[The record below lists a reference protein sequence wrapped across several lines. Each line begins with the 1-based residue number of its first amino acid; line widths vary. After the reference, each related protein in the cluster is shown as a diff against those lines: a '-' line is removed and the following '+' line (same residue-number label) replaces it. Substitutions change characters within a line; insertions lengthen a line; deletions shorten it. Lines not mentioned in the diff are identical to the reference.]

1 MMEKELQDKL
11 RGLQLRL
18 LTQDIYAKNAVCDEL
33 LGILNEQN
41 DEHVKNEIRR
51 IIVLT
56 LVDLNRINDLMSCI
70 DAMLA
75 QQDYELNIVALMAKE
90 HYLRR
95 QNRLEDVL
103 GLHDLQLQLTEQY
116 GRNEML
122 AEGYLQ
128 RGKVF
133 FELGRIDGAL
143 EDFNRAIPLATERN
157 YYNLVAV
164 AKYYIGLC
172 LFSMGHDELGME
184 KLREASE
191 TAHEQ
196 HCGDVAMHTEAYR
209 ALKMLE
215 KGRADVAQ
223 EILKG
228 WADEFKM
235 ML

>member
-18 LTQDIYAKNAVCDEL
+18 LTQDKYAKNAVCDEL
-33 LGILNEQN
+33 LCILKEQD

-51 IIVLT
+51 IIVLP
-56 LVDLNRINDLMSCI
+56 LVDLNREQDLLGCVQALLS
-70 DAMLA
+70 
-75 QQDYELNIVALMAKE
+75 QHDYELNIVALMAKE

-95 QNRLEDVL
+95 LNNMEEVL
-103 GLHDLQLQLTEQY
+103 ASHNQEIQLTKEY
-116 GRNEML
+116 GRDEML
-122 AEGYLQ
+122 AEAYLR
-128 RGKVF
+128 RGKVLL
-133 FELGRIDGAL
+133 ELGKTDEAL
-143 EDFNRAIPLATERN
+143 RDFYSAIPMATERN
-157 YYNLVAV
+157 SYNLVGV

-191 TAHEQ
+191 IAHEQ
-196 HCGDVAMHTEAYR
+196 HCCDVAMHTEAYR

-215 KGRADVAQ
+215 KGRSDVAQ

-228 WADEFKM
+228 WTDEFKL